1 MSRPDRTTPRILLAR
16 VLPGGGGLLLLLV
29 SAAIAW
35 AGGMQTEPEP
45 VPARIEP
52 DSPQLLWPDDPQP
65 GALEDDLS
73 RYMLYH
79 DLTCEEVSYNCFD
92 LLPRFFYEDKPDS
105 VFVLLDYW
113 ETVCG
118 PAEPIRR
125 SRLLAR
131 IWLDEFGEDLYD
143 FDIVDDLLW
152 YHEKYDDTVEDPS
165 RSAWAG
171 PGYMYSDAD
180 FAPDFDYFDLF
191 TADLADQLL
200 AAVEPGSLA
209 ELFCRF
215 YAGNLESLFPEIQ
228 QERFAHTKLR
238 AAYEADV
245 ARYLKM
251 IHYDLTFYGG
261 LWQPQGGLARLGSH
275 PLLGVRATAR
285 RNRLLARASLEFR
298 FGDAPQPYRVFFDDW
313 FWDTRDYVGTYI
325 GLEPGVALLRGRHHG
340 LDLHLGIGYEEIVT
354 LPANEFDL
362 EESHA
367 IDSFNLSASLTYRFY
382 FGPYQSRFFG
392 LETRFEDTN
401 HGTGGGSDLSGN
413 AWSFRLGYG
422 FYLGNARERHL
433 FLLHHGR
440 WRD

>member
-1 MSRPDRTTPRILLAR
+1 LPQPERTPQHLLFICG
-16 VLPGGGGLLLLLV
+16 LLCGGGLLLLLT
-29 SAAIAW
+29 SAALAG
-35 AGGMQTEPEP
+35 AGGAQFEFEP
-45 VPARIEP
+45 VPAQIEP
-52 DSPQLLWPDDPQP
+52 DPAQTLWPDDPETDS
-65 GALEDDLS
+65 LDNDLS

-79 DLTCEEVSYNCFD
+79 DLSCEEVSYNCFD
-92 LLPRFFYEDKPDS
+92 LIPRFFYEDKPDS
-105 VFVLLDYW
+105 VFLFLDYW
-113 ETVCG
+113 ESVCG

-131 IWLDEFGEDLYD
+131 IWLEEFGEDLYD
-143 FDIVDDLLW
+143 FDIVDNLLW
-152 YHEKYDDTVEDPS
+152 YHEKYDDTLADPAH
-165 RSAWAG
+165 SAWAS

-180 FAPDFDYFDLF
+180 FAPDFDYYDLF

-200 AAVEPGSLA
+200 VAVQPGSLA

-228 QERFAHTKLR
+228 QERFDHTKLR
-238 AAYEADV
+238 AAYNADV
-245 ARYLKM
+245 ARYLEM
-251 IHYDLTFYGG
+251 IHYDISFYSG
-261 LWQPQGGLARLGSH
+261 LWRPQGGLSRLGAH
-275 PLLGVRATAR
+275 PLIGARVTAR

-298 FGDAPQPYRVFFDDW
+298 FGDAPEPYRVYFDDW

-325 GLEPGVALLRGRHHG
+325 GLEPGLALFRGRHHG

-354 LPANEFDL
+354 LPANEYDL

-367 IDSFNLSASLTYRFY
+367 IDSFNLNASLTYRFY

-401 HGTGGGSDLSGN
+401 HGTSGGSDLSGS

-422 FYLGNARERHL
+422 FLLGNARERRLHL
-433 FLLHHGR
+433 LQYGR